1 VDRSAGPLIEPGAD
15 EWARQFP
22 RWQGV
27 FAVGWLVGLAQA
39 WYARGETDT
48 AGRVVVTL
56 LIVAMVGWWF
66 GFGRRL
72 VLADIEDDWRCVL
85 YVVGLVALFT
95 PVATL
100 VPDCA
105 WMLFGLCPQPYMLFR
120 QWRALG
126 WVALLNVVPPLVVL
140 VRAGWGTGFEVQS
153 IAAVGII
160 VFSHFVGSTIDRVVR
175 ESTLRGELIA
185 QLEASRAEVAALSR
199 EAGVTEERERLAG
212 EIHDTLAQGF
222 TSILA
227 LVQAADATMRDD
239 PDAAAE
245 QLRLAAATARENLG
259 EARALVG
266 ALAPAALGT
275 GTLVDAL
282 ARQAARVKEECG
294 IDVRLDTTGVGA
306 LPMPVEVVLLRA
318 AQEALTNVRKHSGA
332 ATATV
337 TLAVAGS
344 VVSLEVAD
352 DGVGFDPAAV
362 GTGFGLT
369 AMRSRV
375 AQVGGSVSVRSGS
388 AGTVVRVAVPR

>member
-1 VDRSAGPLIEPGAD
+1 VDQPAGRLIEPAD

-27 FAVGWLVGLAQA
+27 FVVGWVVGLAQA

-48 AGRVVVTL
+48 AGRVAVTL
-56 LIVAMVGWWF
+56 LIVAMVAWWF

-72 VLADIEDDWRCVL
+72 VLADIEDDWRRVL
-85 YVVGLVALFT
+85 YVVGLVALFA

-100 VPDCA
+100 VPACS
-105 WMLFGLCPQPYMLFR
+105 WMLFGLSPQPYMLFR
-120 QWRALG
+120 QWTALA
-126 WVALLNVVPPLVVL
+126 WVGLLNVVPPVVVL
-140 VRAGWGTGFEVQS
+140 LRWGWGTAFEVQL

-160 VFSHFVGSTIDRVVR
+160 VFSHFIGSTIDRVVR
-175 ESTLRGELIA
+175 ESVLRGELIA
-185 QLEASRAEVAALSR
+185 QLEGSRAEVAALSR
-199 EAGVTEERERLAG
+199 EVGVTEERERLAG

-227 LVQAADATMRDD
+227 LIQAAGATMRHD

-245 QLRLAAATARENLG
+245 HLRLATATARENLG

-275 GTLVDAL
+275 GSLVDAL
-282 ARQAARVKEECG
+282 ARQAERVRQECG
-294 IDVRLDTTGVGA
+294 IEVGLSSTGVCT

-337 TLAVAGS
+337 RLTVADS
-344 VVSLEVAD
+344 VASLEVAD
-352 DGVGFDPAAV
+352 DGVGFDPDAV
-362 GTGFGLT
+362 ARGFGLT

-388 AGTVVRVAVPR
+388 AGTVVRVEVPR